1 MSTIKEVSRHAR
13 VSPAT
18 VSRVLNGTAPVT
30 EETKRRVLAAIEE
43 LNYRPNVLARGLV
56 TNRSGGIGVTVNDI
70 ASPFFG
76 AILKGVETEVEAAGM
91 HLLIS
96 SGQADVTKEKAAIE
110 FLLERRCDALVV
122 QVEKL
127 SEYELLALAE
137 GRVPVVV
144 VGRVIAELEPRCVY
158 LDNELGGELATA
170 HLLANGHSDIAYVSG
185 PLSFP
190 DSRARLQGYRKVLEE
205 AGIAYRDHF
214 VVEADFRE
222 EGGYLATVRL
232 LERKLG
238 ITAIFV
244 ANDQMAAGAFQAL
257 REAGLRIPEDIS
269 VVGYDDV
276 FWARYLYPP
285 LTTIRQPLREMGQA
299 AARIALNSLQDG
311 ETEVVRRRFEPKLV
325 IRQSVA
331 SI

>member
-1 MSTIKEVSRHAR
+1 M
-13 VSPAT
+13 
-18 VSRVLNGTAPVT
+18 
-30 EETKRRVLAAIEE
+30 
-43 LNYRPNVLARGLV
+43 
-56 TNRSGGIGVTVNDI
+56 
-70 ASPFFG
+70 
-76 AILKGVETEVEAAGM
+76 
-91 HLLIS
+91 
-96 SGQADVTKEKAAIE
+96 
-110 FLLERRCDALVV
+110 
-122 QVEKL
+122 
-127 SEYELLALAE
+127 
-137 GRVPVVV
+137 
-144 VGRVIAELEPRCVY
+144 
-158 LDNELGGELATA
+158 
-170 HLLANGHSDIAYVSG
+170 
-185 PLSFP
+185 
-190 DSRARLQGYRKVLEE
+190 
-205 AGIAYRDHF
+205 
-214 VVEADFRE
+214 
-222 EGGYLATVRL
+222 RL